1 MANGKKAAL
10 ALEDGSF
17 FEGLS
22 FGAEGEKTGELVF
35 NTAMTGYQEI
45 ITDPSYRGQM
55 VLFTYPL
62 IGNYGVN
69 AEDSEA
75 AGFFSE
81 AVIAREYSRAPGG
94 ARREGSLSDVLK
106 ENGVPAVEGV
116 DTREIT
122 LKIRKSGSMKAV
134 VSTSC
139 LDRKKLAGKARKAP
153 GISGRDLVREVTCRE
168 KYVFNSGGRRKIA
181 VLDCGVKLNTLREL
195 SLRDC
200 EVTVHPADAEAGKI
214 LREKPAGILIS
225 NGPGDPEALPYI
237 VETVKELL
245 GKAPVFG
252 ICLGHQLIC
261 LALGGRTEKLK
272 FGHHGANH
280 PVRDMKTG
288 KILITSQNH
297 NFCVPED
304 AFPKK
309 AEPAYINLYDGTVE
323 GLRHRSLPVF
333 SVQFHPEAGPGPN
346 DAKHIFDR
354 FIDLCGGR
362 GAKT

>member
-1 MANGKKAAL
+1 MEKRKKAAL

-17 FEGLS
+17 FEGFS
-22 FGAEGEKTGELVF
+22 FGAGGERTGELVF

-45 ITDPSYRGQM
+45 ISDPSYRGQM

-69 AEDSEA
+69 DEDFEA
-75 AGFFSE
+75 PGIFSE
-81 AVIAREYSRAPGG
+81 AVIAREYSLTSSG
-94 ARREGSLSDVLK
+94 ARREKNLSEVLK
-106 ENGVPAVEGV
+106 ENGAPGIEGV

-122 LKIRKSGSMKAV
+122 LRIRKSGSMKAA

-139 LDRKKLAGKARKAP
+139 LDRKKLAEKARKAP

-168 KYVFNSGGRRKIA
+168 KYVFNKGGRRKIA
-181 VLDCGVKLNTLREL
+181 VLDCGVKINTLREL
-195 SLRDC
+195 SSRGC
-200 EVTVHPADAEAGKI
+200 EVEVHPADTDAGKI
-214 LREKPAGILIS
+214 LRGKPSGILIS
-225 NGPGDPEALPYI
+225 NGPGDPEALPCI

-280 PVRDMKTG
+280 PVKDLATG

-297 NFCVPED
+297 NFCVPGD
-304 AFPKK
+304 ALPEE

-323 GLRHRSLPVF
+323 GMRHRSLPVF

-354 FIDLCGGR
+354 FMELCGGSR
-362 GAKT
+362 AKT